1 MVVFTSDRDL
11 HRAENLKSVYDAYDG
26 EKIYA
31 NLWFGVRGDIQV
43 TDELPFNRIADK
55 CIFIGH
61 GMGAG
66 KTYGLDQPDPYFRR
80 ERSDLLTYAIASS
93 EEMVPI
99 VAKQCGIKREQ
110 VIPLGMPRTDLYF
123 GHRRYNRDYKV
134 YLYAPTFRDDWW
146 FPDWQKISDALPE
159 GDRLI
164 VKPHMLTGKLAHKEY
179 PNIIDASPQEPTTP
193 YLLECDVLIT
203 DYSSLMFD
211 AMVIRTPVV
220 LFAKDKNNYLG
231 RRGMYFPYPDSYSE
245 RFTDGEKKLIDLC
258 GSAQWTERDEEL
270 RTFYAGACDGHSVE
284 RVLELIRR
292 LENE

>member
-31 NLWFGVRGDIQV
+31 NLWFGVKGDIQV

-80 ERSDLLTYAIASS
+80 ERSNLLTYCIASS

-99 VAKQCGIKREQ
+99 VAKQCGVKTEQ

-123 GHRRYNRDYKV
+123 GHRKYKKPGRT
-134 YLYAPTFRDDWW
+134 YLYAPTYRDDFWQ
-146 FPDWQKISDALPE
+146 PDWNTISAALPE

-164 VKPHMLTGKLAHKEY
+164 VKTHMLTGRMLYREY
-179 PNIIDASPQEPTTP
+179 PNITEASSQDPTTP
-193 YLLECDVLIT
+193 FLLDCDVLIT

-231 RRGMYFPYPDSYSE
+231 RRGMYFPYPDNYSE
-245 RFTDGEKKLIDLC
+245 WFTDDEKKLIDLC

-292 LENE
+292 LEK